1 MVGKMRCMRWLV
13 AAAVLAI
20 AVPVS
25 IPVHAQFFWD
35 QQYQN
40 KRSRPQSGGF
50 FGNFFEPFNSRSR
63 DREYSRP
70 SDDDFGPPAQRQQHT
85 QQPTE
90 SSRAPPPRKTEAK
103 GEQTAPTTS
112 VVVMGDDMADWLG
125 YGLEDVF
132 ADSPEIRVVRK
143 NKLSSGLLRYD
154 GKGDLDWWHVARDT
168 LTQEKADYVV
178 MMLGLSD
185 RGEIREKDVA
195 KEAETRAKEQQ
206 AKDQTKD
213 QAKDQ
218 TKDQTKDPK
227 DQAKDEADKKS
238 GQKSA
243 KNDNA
248 AETSSPAPQRAKKA
262 GGSAEFRSDEW
273 EKIYLRRI
281 DDTIAALKSKGVPVI
296 WVGLPSIRGARS
308 SGDAAYLNELY
319 RARAERAGITY
330 IDVWDGFVD
339 EAGKYSNYGPDYEGQ
354 VRRLRSSDGV
364 FFTKAGAIK
373 LARYVEHS
381 LSRYMS
387 NRVPVALPS
396 GPVEAAPSEAKPAER
411 PLMGPVVPLT
421 GGKTPAT
428 SKDSDELLGAP
439 GSSPIHGDALAAK
452 VLAKGETMPAPAG
465 RADSFAWRP
474 SASAAQSE
482 PVAPVVAPVA
492 PVAAEPNALPA
503 SAKSALASAP
513 PDLKQDE
520 RKKPTQQKPM
530 KKPQKQEA
538 SASSSSSTSNST
550 STSASRPRPPQ
561 DGMPRPPMPIGPSN
575 GSSNGPFGWWR

>member
-1 MVGKMRCMRWLV
+1 
-13 AAAVLAI
+13 
-20 AVPVS
+20 
-25 IPVHAQFFWD
+25 
-35 QQYQN
+35 
-40 KRSRPQSGGF
+40 
-50 FGNFFEPFNSRSR
+50 
-63 DREYSRP
+63 
-70 SDDDFGPPAQRQQHT
+70 
-85 QQPTE
+85 
-90 SSRAPPPRKTEAK
+90 
-103 GEQTAPTTS
+103 
-112 VVVMGDDMADWLG
+112 
-125 YGLEDVF
+125 
-132 ADSPEIRVVRK
+132 
-143 NKLSSGLLRYD
+143 
-154 GKGDLDWWHVARDT
+154 
-168 LTQEKADYVV
+168 

-185 RGEIREKDVA
+185 RGDIREKDVA

-213 QAKDQ
+213 Q
-218 TKDQTKDPK
+218 TKDPAKDPK

-248 AETSSPAPQRAKKA
+248 AETGSPAPQRAKKA

-281 DDTIAALKSKGVPVI
+281 DDTITALKSKGVPVI

-381 LSRYMS
+381 LGRYMS

-396 GPVEAAPSEAKPAER
+396 GPVEPAPSEAKPAER

-421 GGKTPAT
+421 GKTPET

-439 GSSPIHGDALAAK
+439 GSNPIHGDALATK
-452 VLAKGETMPAPAG
+452 VLAKGETMAAPPG

-474 SASAAQSE
+474 SASAAPSE
-482 PVAPVVAPVA
+482 PVA

-503 SAKSALASAP
+503 SAKNALASAP
-513 PDLKQDE
+513 PDLNKQDE
-520 RKKPTQQKPM
+520 RKKPTQQKTT
-530 KKPQKQEA
+530 KKPPKQEA
-538 SASSSSSTSNST
+538 SASSSSSTSNSG
-550 STSASRPRPPQ
+550 STSASRARPPQ